1 MKRPARSRSVTTRLM
16 PILRALTHA
25 YGKQH
30 LTLCQRHYG
39 VWQVRFQHQ
48 NLAVTEPMMAGRGLD
63 GKLAAETVD
72 HDMTRCP
79 MLRQTAARLEREQ

>member
-1 MKRPARSRSVTTRLM
+1 V
-16 PILRALTHA
+16 
-25 YGKQH
+25 
-30 LTLCQRHYG
+30 RH
-39 VWQVRFQHQ
+39 VRFQHQ